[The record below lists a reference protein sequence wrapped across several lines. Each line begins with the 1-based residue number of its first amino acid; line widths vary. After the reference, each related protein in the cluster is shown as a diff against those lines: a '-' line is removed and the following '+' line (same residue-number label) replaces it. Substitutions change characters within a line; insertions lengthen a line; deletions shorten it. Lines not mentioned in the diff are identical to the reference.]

1 MKIALKTIALFLAIG
16 AMIQSIYSYANE
28 IENLPQLIHE
38 QKEVLM
44 DLLSSN
50 TNTVPLVEGVESTV
64 SDTERQKLI
73 IKNMVHYIRLI
84 EGQED
89 LLEELKDQ
97 DFTDLNVQMIL
108 EGRRKPG
115 I

>member
-16 AMIQSIYSYANE
+16 AMAQSIYSYANE

-38 QKEVLM
+38 QEEVLM
-44 DLLSSN
+44 DLLSGN
-50 TNTVPLVEGVESTV
+50 TNAVPLAEGTESPV
-64 SDTERQKLI
+64 SDAERQKLI

-84 EGQED
+84 EGQKT
-89 LLEELKDQ
+89 LLEELKKQ
-97 DFTDLNVQMIL
+97 NYPDLNVRMIL
-108 EGRRKPG
+108 EGRSEPG